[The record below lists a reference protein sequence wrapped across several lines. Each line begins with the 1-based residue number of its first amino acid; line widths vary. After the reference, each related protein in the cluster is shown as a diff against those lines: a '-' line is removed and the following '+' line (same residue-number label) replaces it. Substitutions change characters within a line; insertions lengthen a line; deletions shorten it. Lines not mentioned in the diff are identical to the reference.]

1 MTVAEVVINSSQ
13 SLASALSAVSAA
25 WERSKYIRLVIR
37 ERQRSINQNDQAHVW
52 YGEVSKALREDSP
65 LGVKCES
72 KLACGVPLLCATDPD
87 FREMWEGFSVLTHE
101 QKLALMK
108 WLPVSSLMPVDVA
121 SDYLEELRAYWENR
135 GVMLEYKQKRAA

>member
-1 MTVAEVVINSSQ
+1 MTEVVVNSRQ
-13 SLASALSAVSAA
+13 SLASALVAVSAA

-37 ERQRSINQNDQAHVW
+37 ERQRSISQNDQAHVW
-52 YGEVSKALREDSP
+52 YGEVSAALREDSP

-87 FREMWEGFSVLTHE
+87 FREMWEGFSVLTYE
-101 QKLALMK
+101 QKLGLMK

-121 SDYLEELRAYWENR
+121 SEYLKELRVYWANR
-135 GVMLEYKQKRAA
+135 GVKLEYKEKRAA